1 MEIREARIDDAD
13 ALLDIYR
20 PYVEQTAI
28 SFEWEVPSLEEFTSR
43 IENTLKRFPYLV
55 AVIGDEI
62 VGYAYVSSFKDRAA
76 YDWCV
81 ETSIYVKEGMTHKGI
96 GKALHQALE
105 ERVKAMGILNMYAC
119 IACTKEEDE
128 HLDNNSVEF
137 HQHLGYKIVGTFNK
151 CGFKFGKWY
160 DMVWMERLIGEHL

>member
-1 MEIREARIDDAD
+1 MEIREARIEDAA

-20 PYVEQTAI
+20 PYVEKTAI

-96 GKALHQALE
+96 GKALHQVLE
-105 ERVKAMGILNMYAC
+105 ERVKLIGILNMYAC

-128 HLDNNSVEF
+128 YLDNNSVEF
-137 HQHLGYKIVGTFNK
+137 HQHMGYRIVGTFNK
-151 CGFKFGKWY
+151 CGLKFGRWY
-160 DMVWMERLIGEHL
+160 DMVWMERLIGMH